1 MSLLNG
7 MEGFEVHEGLVINEE
22 ETLPIAGRE
31 FVGALMVVEGRGAC
45 DRRASRSFPS
55 CKRAYVT
62 A

>member
-1 MSLLNG
+1 

-45 DRRASRSFPS
+45 DGRASRSVPS

-62 A
+62 G